1 MIMATPEELY
11 VDGIKKRFRNYFA
24 AWLPDEKLKLG
35 DVGILNGNIFIRTSN
50 ILDSSLGF
58 QFIERE
64 DLDPSPIDVVSESG
78 VSMVVK
84 AAGEVSRFMPNIP
97 AADAG
102 VAIEF
107 ASQGA
112 FILKS
117 PAVYQPSIENIEKL
131 KADVLDAYLHSRWD
145 KNWAVVVR
153 LVKAPKATVIV
164 SKSSR
169 SKIEFTA
176 QGDFT
181 TGPIDLGNLNLSFA
195 MRAQSGDLFQMIG
208 ATNLTPLFQLARLKK
223 PFLRDPK
230 VEILRKGQKKSSP
243 IDLVTPENALTNP
256 ALDFNLITDADP
268 EYLPGSRLYIE
279 D

>member
-24 AWLPDEKLKLG
+24 TWLPDEKLKLG
-35 DVGILNGNIFIRTSN
+35 DLGTLNGNIFIRTSN
-50 ILDSSLGF
+50 ILDSPLGF

-64 DLDPSPIDVVSESG
+64 DIDPSPIDVVSESG

-84 AAGEVSRFMPNIP
+84 AAGEVSQFMPNIP

-131 KADVLDAYLHSRWD
+131 KADVLDA
-145 KNWAVVVR
+145 
-153 LVKAPKATVIV
+153 
-164 SKSSR
+164 
-169 SKIEFTA
+169 
-176 QGDFT
+176 
-181 TGPIDLGNLNLSFA
+181 
-195 MRAQSGDLFQMIG
+195 
-208 ATNLTPLFQLARLKK
+208 
-223 PFLRDPK
+223 
-230 VEILRKGQKKSSP
+230 
-243 IDLVTPENALTNP
+243 
-256 ALDFNLITDADP
+256 
-268 EYLPGSRLYIE
+268 
-279 D
+279 

>member
-1 MIMATPEELY
+1 MATPEELY